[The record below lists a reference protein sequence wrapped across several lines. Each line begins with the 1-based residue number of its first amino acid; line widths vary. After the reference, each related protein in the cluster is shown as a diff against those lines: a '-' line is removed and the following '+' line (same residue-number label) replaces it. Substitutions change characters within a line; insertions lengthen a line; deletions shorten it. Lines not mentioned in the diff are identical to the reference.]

1 MNHYKEYIMSP
12 FINKPPYPNNYGS
25 EFLVLDRGEGSWVYD
40 KKDNK
45 YLDFG
50 SGISVNALGY
60 GREDLAKTAYDQ
72 MMKLVHVSNLYA
84 TEPAVELAEKLT
96 ATGDFAAVHFGNSGT
111 EANEAAF
118 KYARAYSNR
127 VKGEGNHKILSFTNA
142 FHGRTFGTM
151 SATPKEQYKA
161 PFYPL
166 VPGFETAEYNNIED
180 LKKKLDGSFAAVIL
194 EPLQGEGGLDSVTP
208 EFCEA
213 LHEICTAEDILIIS
227 DEVQTGIGRTGELFG
242 YETFG
247 LKPDIITLSKPL
259 AGGLPLSA
267 TLIPKKVNDIIKI
280 GEHGTTFG
288 GGPVTTAV
296 ALKVL
301 AEINTDEFL
310 NNVKELSTHFKSGL
324 QNIVDTN
331 DSAISVKGEGLLL
344 GLQLSSAGL
353 IPEVMAKCREN
364 GLLILRTG
372 SDTLRFAPP
381 LNISKDE
388 INTGLE
394 IINKAL

>member
-1 MNHYKEYIMSP
+1 MSP
-12 FINKPPYPNNYGS
+12 FVSKPPYPNNYGS
-25 EFLVLDRGEGSWVYD
+25 DFLVMDRGEGCYLFD

-72 MMKLVHVSNLYA
+72 MKKLIHISNLYA
-84 TEPAVELAEKLT
+84 TEPALELAEKLT
-96 ATGDFAAVHFGNSGT
+96 KTGDFAAVHYGNSGT

-118 KYARAYSNR
+118 KYARAYSKR
-127 VKGEGNHKILSFTNA
+127 IKGDGNYKILSFSNA

-151 SATPKEQYKA
+151 SATPKEKYKA

-166 VPGFETAEYNNIED
+166 VPGFETCEYNNIDE
-180 LKKKLDGSFAAVIL
+180 LKKTLDSTFAAVII
-194 EPLQGEGGLDSVTP
+194 EPLQGEGGLDSVTK

-213 LHEICTAEDILIIS
+213 LHQICTTENILIIA
-227 DEVQTGIGRTGELFG
+227 DEVQTGFGRTGELYGF
-242 YETFG
+242 ETFG

-267 TLIPKKVNDIIKI
+267 TLIPKKVNDLIQI

-296 ALKVL
+296 ALKVMGI
-301 AEINTDEFL
+301 INTKGFL
-310 NNVKELSTHFKSGL
+310 DNIKKSSTIFKEGLEDIIKSNPIAL
-324 QNIVDTN
+324 K
-331 DSAISVKGEGLLL
+331 VKGEGLLL
-344 GLQLSSAGL
+344 GLKLNDEKL
-353 IPEVMAKCREN
+353 IPEVMTKCREN

-372 SDTLRFAPP
+372 TDSLRFAPP
-381 LNISKDE
+381 LNISEEE
-388 INTGLE
+388 IKIGLK
-394 IINKAL
+394 IIKKALGV

>member
-1 MNHYKEYIMSP
+1 MSP
-12 FINKPPYPNNYGS
+12 FVNKPPYPNNYGS
-25 EFLVLDRGEGSWVYD
+25 EFLVLDKGEGCYLFD
-40 KKDNK
+40 KKGNR

-60 GREDLAKTAYDQ
+60 GREDLARTAYDQ
-72 MMKLVHVSNLYA
+72 MKKLIHVSNLYA
-84 TEPAVELAEKLT
+84 TEPALKLAEKLT
-96 ATGDFAAVHFGNSGT
+96 ATGNFAAVHFGNSGT

-118 KYARAYSNR
+118 KYARAYSQR
-127 VKGEGNHKILSFTNA
+127 VKGKGNHKILSFTNA

-151 SATPKEQYKA
+151 SATPKEKYKA

-166 VPGFETAEYNNIED
+166 VPGFETCEYNSTED
-180 LKKKLDGSFAAVIL
+180 LKKILNSTFAAVII
-194 EPLQGEGGLDSVTP
+194 EPLQGEGGLDYVTK

-213 LHEICTAEDILIIS
+213 LHQICNAEDILIIS
-227 DEVQTGIGRTGELFG
+227 DEVQTGLGRTGELYGF
-242 YETFG
+242 ETFG

-267 TLIPKKVNDIIKI
+267 TLIPKKVNDLIQI

-301 AEINTDEFL
+301 DIINSSDFMDNIKKLSSFFKEGL
-310 NNVKELSTHFKSGL
+310 EYIIVNNS
-324 QNIVDTN
+324 Q
-331 DSAISVKGEGLLL
+331 AIEVKGEGLLL
-344 GLQLSSAGL
+344 GLKIKNEKL
-353 IPEVMAKCREN
+353 IPEVMNKCREN

-372 SDTLRFAPP
+372 SDSLRFSPP
-381 LNISKDE
+381 LNITEDE
-388 INTGLE
+388 IKTGLK
-394 IINKAL
+394 IIENVLGAIE

>member
-1 MNHYKEYIMSP
+1 MSP
-12 FINKPPYPNNYGS
+12 FISKPPFPKNYS
-25 EFLVLDRGEGSWVYD
+25 SDFLVLDRGEGCYLFD
-40 KKDNK
+40 KKGNR

-60 GREDLAKTAYDQ
+60 GREDLAKTAYEQ
-72 MMKLVHVSNLYA
+72 MKKLIHTSNLYA
-84 TEPAVELAEKLT
+84 TQPALELAEKLT

-118 KYARAYSNR
+118 KYARAYSKR
-127 VKGEGNHKILSFTNA
+127 VKGENKYKILSFSNA

-151 SATPKEQYKA
+151 SATPKEKYKA

-166 VPGFETAEYNNIED
+166 VPGFETSEYNNTEM
-180 LKKKLDGSFAAVIL
+180 LKEVLDSSFAAVIL
-194 EPLQGEGGLDSVTP
+194 EPLQGEGGLDSVTK
-208 EFCEA
+208 EFCNT
-213 LHEICTAEDILIIS
+213 LHELAEKYDILIIS
-227 DEVQTGIGRTGELFG
+227 DEVQTGFGRTGDLYG
-242 YETFG
+242 YQTFG

-267 TLIPKKVNDIIKI
+267 TLIPKKVNDIIQI

-296 ALKVL
+296 ALKVM
-301 AEINTDEFL
+301 ESINNKEFL
-310 NNVKELSTHFKSGL
+310 ENVKSLGSFFRNGL
-324 QNIVDTN
+324 EEICKKGKAVR
-331 DSAISVKGEGLLL
+331 VKGEGLLL
-344 GLQLSSAGL
+344 GLTLENQET
-353 IPEVMAKCREN
+353 IPDVMNKCREN

-381 LNISKDE
+381 LNITKDE
-388 INTGLE
+388 IKTGLE
-394 IINKAL
+394 ILERAL

>member
-1 MNHYKEYIMSP
+1 MSP
-12 FINKPPYPNNYGS
+12 FVNKPPYPNNYGS
-25 EFLVLDRGEGSWVYD
+25 DFLVLDRGEGCYIFD
-40 KKDNK
+40 KKGNK

-60 GREDLAKTAYDQ
+60 GREDLADIAYKQ
-72 MMKLVHVSNLYA
+72 MKKLIHTSNLYA
-84 TEPAVELAEKLT
+84 TEPALELATKLCK
-96 ATGDFAAVHFGNSGT
+96 TGNFDAVHFGNSGT

-118 KYARAYSNR
+118 KYARAYSQR
-127 VKGEGNHKILSFTNA
+127 VKGEGNYKILSFSNA

-151 SATPKEQYKA
+151 SATPKEKYKA

-166 VPGFETAEYNNIED
+166 VPGFETAEYNSVDD
-180 LKKKLDGSFAAVIL
+180 LKKILDSSFAAVIV
-194 EPLQGEGGLDSVTP
+194 EPLQGEGGLDSLTK

-213 LHEICTAEDILIIS
+213 LHEICLAKDILIIS
-227 DEVQTGIGRTGELFG
+227 DEVQTGFGRTGELYG

-267 TLIPKKVNDIIKI
+267 TLIPKKVNDLIKI

-296 ALKVL
+296 ALKVMSI
-301 AEINTDEFL
+301 INDKEFL
-310 NNVKELSTHFKSGL
+310 DNIKELSSYFKSGL
-324 QNIVDTN
+324 EDIIISCS
-331 DSAISVKGEGLLL
+331 SALKVKGEGLLL
-344 GLQLSSAGL
+344 GLQLADPNL
-353 IPEVMAKCREN
+353 IPTVINKCRES

-372 SDTLRFAPP
+372 SDSLRFAPP
-381 LNISKDE
+381 LNITKEE
-388 INTGLE
+388 IKTGLD
-394 IINKAL
+394 ILKKAL

>member
-1 MNHYKEYIMSP
+1 MSP

-25 EFLVLDRGEGSWVYD
+25 DFLVLDKGEGCYLFD
-40 KKDNK
+40 KKGNK

-72 MMKLVHVSNLYA
+72 MLKLVHVSNLYA
-84 TEPAVELAEKLT
+84 TEPAIELAEKLT

-118 KYARAYSNR
+118 KYARAYSR
-127 VKGEGNHKILSFTNA
+127 GVKGEGNYKILSFTNA

-151 SATPKEQYKA
+151 SATPKEKYKK

-166 VPGFETAEYNNIED
+166 VPGFETSEYNNISE
-180 LKKKLDGSFAAVIL
+180 LENILDSSFAAIIL
-194 EPLQGEGGLDSVTP
+194 EPLQGEGGLDSINP
-208 EFCEA
+208 DFCET
-213 LHEICTAEDILIIS
+213 LHKLAKKHNILIIS
-227 DEVQTGIGRTGELFG
+227 DEVQTGFGRTGELYG
-242 YETFG
+242 YQTFG
-247 LKPDIITLSKPL
+247 LNPDIITLSKPL

-267 TLIPKKVNDIIKI
+267 TLIPRKVNDLIKI

-296 ALKVL
+296 ALKIMGI
-301 AEINTDEFL
+301 INSDEFL
-310 NNVKELSTHFKSGL
+310 NNVKELSSYFK
-324 QNIVDTN
+324 NILN
-331 DSAISVKGEGLLL
+331 DIISKKENAVSVKGEGLLL
-344 GLQLSSAGL
+344 GLKLTNEAL
-353 IPEVMAKCREN
+353 IPTIMDKCREN

-381 LNISKDE
+381 LNITKEE
-388 INTGLE
+388 IKTGLKILE
-394 IINKAL
+394 MAL

>member
-1 MNHYKEYIMSP
+1 MSP
-12 FINKPPYPNNYGS
+12 FVNKPPYPNNYGS
-25 EFLVLDRGEGSWVYD
+25 DFLVLDRGEGCYIFD
-40 KKDNK
+40 KKGNK

-60 GREDLAKTAYDQ
+60 GREDLADIAYKQ
-72 MMKLVHVSNLYA
+72 MKKLIHTSNLYA
-84 TEPAVELAEKLT
+84 TEPALELATKLCK
-96 ATGDFAAVHFGNSGT
+96 TGNFAAVHFGNSGT

-118 KYARAYSNR
+118 KYARAYSQR
-127 VKGEGNHKILSFTNA
+127 VKGEGNYKILSFSNA

-151 SATPKEQYKA
+151 SATPKEKYKA

-166 VPGFETAEYNNIED
+166 VPGFETAEYNSVDD
-180 LKKKLDGSFAAVIL
+180 LKKILDSSFAAVIV
-194 EPLQGEGGLDSVTP
+194 EPLQGEGGLDSLTK

-213 LHEICTAEDILIIS
+213 LHEICLAKDILIIS
-227 DEVQTGIGRTGELFG
+227 DEVQTGFGRTGELYG

-267 TLIPKKVNDIIKI
+267 TLIPKKVNDLIKI

-296 ALKVL
+296 ALKVMSI
-301 AEINTDEFL
+301 INDKEFL
-310 NNVKELSTHFKSGL
+310 DNIKELSSYFKSGL
-324 QNIVDTN
+324 EDIIISCS
-331 DSAISVKGEGLLL
+331 SALKVKGEGLLL
-344 GLQLSSAGL
+344 GLQLANPNL
-353 IPEVMAKCREN
+353 IPTVINKCRES

-372 SDTLRFAPP
+372 SDSLRFAPP
-381 LNISKDE
+381 LNITKEE
-388 INTGLE
+388 IKTGLD
-394 IINKAL
+394 ILKKAL

>member
-1 MNHYKEYIMSP
+1 MSP
-12 FINKPPYPNNYGS
+12 FVKKPPYPNNYGS
-25 EFLVLDRGEGSWVYD
+25 DFLVLDKGEGSYIFD
-40 KKDNK
+40 KKGNR

-72 MMKLVHVSNLYA
+72 MKKLIHTSNLYA
-84 TEPAVELAEKLT
+84 TEPALELAEKLT
-96 ATGDFAAVHFGNSGT
+96 STGDFAAVHYGNSGT

-118 KYARAYSNR
+118 KYARAYSKR
-127 VKGEGNHKILSFTNA
+127 VKGEGKYKILSFSNG

-151 SATPKEQYKA
+151 SATPKEKYKA

-166 VPGFETAEYNNIED
+166 VPGFETCEYNNTEELEAI
-180 LKKKLDGSFAAVIL
+180 LDDSFAAVIV
-194 EPLQGEGGLDSVTP
+194 EPLQGEGGLDYLTA
-208 EFCEA
+208 EFCNK
-213 LHEICTAEDILIIS
+213 LHELAEKYNILIIS
-227 DEVQTGIGRTGELFG
+227 DEVQTGFGRTGELYGFQ
-242 YETFG
+242 TFG

-267 TLIPKKVNDIIKI
+267 TLIPKKVNDIIQI

-296 ALKVL
+296 ALKVMN
-301 AEINTDEFL
+301 EINNSAFL
-310 NNVKELSTHFKSGL
+310 QNIKELSGFFKSGL
-324 QNIVDTN
+324 KAIIDKKE
-331 DSAISVKGEGLLL
+331 SAIAIKGEGLLL
-344 GLQLSSAGL
+344 GLTLKEESM
-353 IPEVMAKCREN
+353 IPKVMNSCREN

-381 LNISKDE
+381 LNITKEDIQS
-388 INTGLE
+388 GLNILE
-394 IINKAL
+394 KAL

>member
-1 MNHYKEYIMSP
+1 MSP
-12 FINKPPYPNNYGS
+12 FVKKPPYPNNYGS
-25 EFLVLDRGEGSWVYD
+25 DFLVLEKGEGSYVFD
-40 KKDNK
+40 KKGNR

-72 MMKLVHVSNLYA
+72 MKKIIHTSNLYA
-84 TEPAVELAEKLT
+84 TEPALELAKKLT
-96 ATGDFAAVHFGNSGT
+96 KTGNFAAVHYGNSGT

-118 KYARAYSNR
+118 KYARAYSQR
-127 VKGEGNHKILSFTNA
+127 VKGEGKYKILSFTNA

-151 SATPKEQYKA
+151 SATPKEKYKA

-166 VPGFETAEYNNIED
+166 VPGFETCKYNSVEELEEI
-180 LKKKLDGSFAAVIL
+180 LDESFAAVIL
-194 EPLQGEGGLDSVTP
+194 EPLQGEGGLESVSK
-208 EFCEA
+208 EFCDK
-213 LHEICTAEDILIIS
+213 LHQLTTKFNILIIS
-227 DEVQTGIGRTGELFG
+227 DEVQTGFGRTGKLYG
-242 YETFG
+242 YQTFG

-267 TLIPKKVNDIIKI
+267 TLIPKKVNDVIQI

-296 ALKVL
+296 ALKVM
-301 AEINTDEFL
+301 EQINSEDFL
-310 NNVKELSTHFKSGL
+310 QNVRDLSSYFKNGL
-324 QNIVDTN
+324 QSICN
-331 DSAISVKGEGLLL
+331 SGKAVKVMGEGLLL
-344 GLQLSSAGL
+344 GLTLSDEEK
-353 IPEVMAKCREN
+353 IPAVMNSCREN

-381 LNISKDE
+381 LNISIDE
-388 INTGLE
+388 IKSGLSILE
-394 IINKAL
+394 KALEE